1 MVSGECKGSGFYPI
15 YAFEHGYQPTTL
27 NKKDWS
33 QSLGIQ
39 ERGIAELEPNN
50 ANDINK
56 LQING
61 SNYNNEDDETKKL
74 HMLPKRKLGLEGKI
88 ND

>member
-1 MVSGECKGSGFYPI
+1 M
-15 YAFEHGYQPTTL
+15 
-27 NKKDWS
+27 
-33 QSLGIQ
+33 GIQ

-74 HMLPKRKLGLEGKI
+74 HMLPKRRLGLEGKI